1 MEVVRVIGP
10 NGLTNRVGLFLVP
23 KDSQIKSLCF
33 GNTDRAKLQ
42 VNLTQCQLLDLIL
55 GLQKL
60 FPEKQPIQIIYFID
74 LPLDPKKEMIMTKTW
89 ILL

>member
-1 MEVVRVIGP
+1 MQQFHTMYKLLPDQPPSRGSHP
-10 NGLTNRVGLFLVP
+10 LL
-23 KDSQIKSLCF
+23 SLCF

-60 FPEKQPIQIIYFID
+60 FTEKQPIQIIYFIH
-74 LPLDPKKEMIMTKTW
+74 LPLDPKKDMIMTKTW